1 MNEWVSEW
9 DKPIMTRR
17 EVVLSLED
25 RVHQQSLADEG
36 STWVMGNDWYLSNRT
51 EKEHERQDTATAGPQ
66 RGWRPPGPQEAGW
79 LAGKGQNSKTGW
91 KCVQGGNEVHLSPLP
106 TLSPL
111 LTYATRRRRVY
122 SAEKTNHTW
131 NLVMQAKIG
140 MRHPTEMRENKWNPA
155 FWGGATQERER

>member
-1 MNEWVSEW
+1 MILQNLTSPKIITKDQQPKVWG
-9 DKPIMTRR
+9 
-17 EVVLSLED
+17 LSVYACVCPCTAHARNTL
-25 RVHQQSLADEG
+25 
-36 STWVMGNDWYLSNRT
+36 NDCTLKHS
-51 EKEHERQDTATAGPQ
+51 GVPQ

-155 FWGGATQERER
+155 FWGGATHERER